1 MSSTK
6 ILNIFISTILTNTKR
21 ICYNIFVKNGG
32 TLYAIRKMEGDIMA
46 IGERIRFIRN
56 LRGMTQK
63 FLGLQVGFSERT
75 ADIRMAQYESG
86 SRTPKA
92 DLVAQLADALDVST
106 EALNV
111 PNIDSYTGLMHT
123 LFALEDLYGF
133 KIDRLEDEICIRIN
147 RQNGSTFAK
156 MTGLLEPW
164 EKMAQKYRNG
174 EISREEYD
182 QWRYRYPRSEAERN
196 EAARRDIN
204 NNKGE

>member
-1 MSSTK
+1 
-6 ILNIFISTILTNTKR
+6 
-21 ICYNIFVKNGG
+21 
-32 TLYAIRKMEGDIMA
+32 MA

-92 DLVAQLADALDVST
+92 DLVEQLADALDVSA

-133 KIDRLEDEICIRIN
+133 KIDRLDGEICIRIN

-156 MTGLLEPW
+156 MTGLLKPW
-164 EKMAQKYRNG
+164 EEMATAMGRSAVRSM
-174 EISREEYD
+174 ISGGIGIRG
-182 QWRYRYPRSEAERN
+182 QRRSEMKLLVGKRKVSKCLICTDSN
-196 EAARRDIN
+196 ILL
-204 NNKGE
+204 KGMEVTLNI